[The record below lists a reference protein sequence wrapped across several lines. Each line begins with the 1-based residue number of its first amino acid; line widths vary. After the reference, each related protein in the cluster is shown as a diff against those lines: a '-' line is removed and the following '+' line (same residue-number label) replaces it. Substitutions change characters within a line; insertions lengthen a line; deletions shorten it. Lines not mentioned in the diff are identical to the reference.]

1 MTAALC
7 LASPNIYLNNR
18 YYDPQLGI
26 FLSVDPLVSKT
37 GEPYLYANGNPT
49 TLSDPAGLCPVY
61 SPTQGIVDD
70 GHGKCQ
76 GTSHVAPRPKAPP
89 VKPAGPPTFSWLTMP
104 STCDDA
110 GIPWLCRH
118 LGFDDHSQ
126 GATIARSIA
135 FGAMMS
141 GGGEPEVPPGLAAAE
156 AELDALVERTS
167 AFRDAADVGGRRTA
181 AGARLSLA
189 GEECRSRSCSLG
201 AVRRQ
206 EWAVLTF
213 RLFDGLRLPQGVSST
228 RR

>member
-1 MTAALC
+1 MISARKMSVAVARCRRSRVPATMTWTPVRVGC
-7 LASPNIYLNNR
+7 SVFLNNR
-18 YYDPQLGI
+18 YYDPTTGV
-26 FLSVDPLVSKT
+26 FLSVDPLVATT
-37 GEPYLYANGNPT
+37 GDPYLYANGNPT
-49 TLSDPAGLCPVY
+49 TLSDPLGLCSVY

-76 GTSHVAPRPKAPP
+76 GTSHLAPRPKAPP
-89 VKPAGPPTFSWLTMP
+89 VKPAGPPTLSWLTMP

-156 AELDALVERTS
+156 AELDALVEGMNRPVLCIMSRSTRFPAEPIRPSRCAGASRTR
-167 AFRDAADVGGRRTA
+167 APTA
-181 AGARLSLA
+181 A
-189 GEECRSRSCSLG
+189 
-201 AVRRQ
+201 
-206 EWAVLTF
+206 
-213 RLFDGLRLPQGVSST
+213 PT
-228 RR
+228 RPR